1 MSSKMYIKKQ
11 LTSTDGSKVIYP
23 QTKAEIVW
31 REDLSM
37 TVENSL
43 KVLENSLNN
52 GVSEV
57 GTGLMLEDGI
67 ISHSNNI
74 EAGTIGDDVEE
85 LLSFGD
91 SFNIPCINYDSTGH
105 IQSTSNKILT
115 LPNASTSVKQKSAI
129 TTNGA
134 YPVILAYSTNAAAE
148 ETNAVNKA
156 ATLTYNPSTKQL
168 YINSGT
174 ASTSQ
179 NTGALRVNGG
189 IGCNGNI
196 RGNAVYGAVFNDY
209 AEFRETEKLKPGL
222 CVCEDGK
229 GKLTISIER
238 LQPGA
243 NIISDTFGFA
253 IGETDKCKTPIAVS
267 GRVLAYPYEAKENY
281 NPGDAVCSG
290 PNGTISKMTR
300 EEIREY
306 PERIVGTVSEIP
318 DYETWGTDNVKVD
331 GRIWIKVR

>member
-11 LTSTDGSKVIYP
+11 LISTDGSKVIYP

-43 KVLENSLNN
+43 KNLENSLNN
-52 GVSEV
+52 GGISEV
-57 GTGLMLEDGI
+57 GTGLILEDGI
-67 ISHSNNI
+67 VSHSNNI
-74 EAGTIGDDVEE
+74 EAGTIGDDIEE
-85 LLSFGD
+85 TLSFGS

-105 IQSTSNKILT
+105 IQSTSNKVIT
-115 LPNASTSVKQKSAI
+115 MPSASVKQKSAI

-134 YPVILAYSTNAAAE
+134 YPIILAYSTATTE
-148 ETNAVNKA
+148 VTDAVNKSS
-156 ATLTYNPSTKQL
+156 TLTYNPSIKQL

-179 NTGALRVNGG
+179 ATGALRVNGG
-189 IGCNGNI
+189 IGCNGDI

-229 GKLTISIER
+229 GRLTISIER

-267 GRVLAYPYEAKENY
+267 GRVLAYPYEVKENY

-318 DYETWGTDNVKVD
+318 TYETWGTENVKVD
-331 GRIWIKVR
+331 GRIWIKVK